1 MDQTVF
7 KIGDIIL
14 GRIKGYPN
22 WPGIIEK
29 KSQKE
34 EKEIKKL
41 NIRLNFLEIL
51 LLLLILVGGK

>member
-14 GRIKGYPN
+14 GRIKGY
-22 WPGIIEK
+22 GIIEK

-51 LLLLILVGGK
+51 LLLLILVRGK

>member
-1 MDQTVF
+1 MDQTIF

-29 KSQKE
+29 KSKKE

-51 LLLLILVGGK
+51 FLLLILVRGK

>member
-14 GRIKGYPN
+14 GIINGYLN

-51 LLLLILVGGK
+51 LLLLILVRGK

>member
-22 WPGIIEK
+22 SWDNRKEK
-29 KSQKE
+29 PKGRKR
-34 EKEIKKL
+34 
-41 NIRLNFLEIL
+41 N
-51 LLLLILVGGK
+51 

>member
-22 WPGIIEK
+22 RPGIIEK

-51 LLLLILVGGK
+51 LLLLILVRGK

>member
-29 KSQKE
+29 KRQKE

-51 LLLLILVGGK
+51 LLLLILVRGK